1 MLLVAL
7 IFYVQVKDRE
17 EKRNRS
23 YKDKVNVLFLPKQAD
38 KLAQERVGVEVIFRL
53 CRESFDLEF
62 ELLGYCI
69 TAEDVVVSGRKGD
82 VDFVDIAAVLLD
94 YLL

>member
-1 MLLVAL
+1 MLLAL
-7 IFYVQVKDRE
+7 IFYVQIKDRE
-17 EKRNRS
+17 EKRYRA

-38 KLAQERVGVEVIFRL
+38 KLAQKRVGEEVIFRP
-53 CRESFDLEF
+53 CRKSFDLEF
-62 ELLGYCI
+62 ELFGYRI